1 MIKNKLIINLKKTK
15 TMKTNVTKMM
25 LVVAGIAALAVTAC
39 EKKKSSPA
47 PSTTT
52 GGTPAPPPQEVIT
65 DVELKLTTTSGTANI
80 STTYKYI
87 DPDGDGGQPAYF
99 GGANQS
105 DSVITLL
112 ANKIYSATI
121 LFLDRTKNP
130 IDTISKEV
138 KNEGAEHLIFFNQ
151 INPTNVSNVWS
162 VTLTPSPTKIIYADS
177 DGATTPRPIGLETVW
192 QTFATNPTKYPVKIT
207 LRHQPNAKDGTF
219 APGDTDVEAPFKFK
233 VQ

>member
-1 MIKNKLIINLKKTK
+1 
-15 TMKTNVTKMM
+15 MKTNVTKTM
-25 LVVAGIAALAVTAC
+25 LVIAGMAVLAFTAC
-39 EKKKSSPA
+39 EKKKSTPA

-52 GGTPAPPPQEVIT
+52 GGNTPPPPPQEVIT

-80 STTYKYI
+80 STTYKYV
-87 DPDGDGGQPAYF
+87 DPDGDGGQPAFF
-99 GGANQS
+99 GGVNQS

-112 ANKIYSATI
+112 ANKTYSATI
-121 LFLDRTKNP
+121 LFLDKTKNP

-138 KNEGAEHLIFFNQ
+138 EEEGAEHLIFFNQ

-162 VTLTPSPTKIIYADS
+162 ATLTPSPTKITYLDT
-177 DGATTPRPIGLETVW
+177 DGATTPRPIGLETLW
-192 QTFATNPTKYPVKIT
+192 QTFAANATKYPVKIT
-207 LRHQPNAKDGTF
+207 LRHQPNVKDGTF